1 MPSPK
6 RIFRTATTAEI
17 EAAYAAALERLTNGA
32 FTSLSGEGHSSSKQF
47 AAPEIIM
54 MEAEYELAIRNETLP
69 PSRTNQ
75 DFSKVRVHNST
86 VSE

>member
-6 RIFRTATTAEI
+6 RIFRSATTAEV

-47 AAPEIIM
+47 ADPAMIM
-54 MEAEYELAIRNETLP
+54 MEAEYELAVRNETLP
-69 PSRTNQ
+69 PSRTTQ
-75 DFSKVRVHNST
+75 DFAAPRVHNTT
-86 VSE
+86 VQE